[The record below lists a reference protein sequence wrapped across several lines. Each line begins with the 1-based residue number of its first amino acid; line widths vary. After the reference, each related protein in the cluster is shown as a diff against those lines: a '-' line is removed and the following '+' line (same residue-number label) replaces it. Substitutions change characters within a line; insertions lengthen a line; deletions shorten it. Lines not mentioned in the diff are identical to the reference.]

1 MVAMS
6 QPDHQPRIECKAM
19 ATINKFTKFTGW
31 KQREEVQ
38 ELGDISGMV
47 AEPVIRTILGGRSAT
62 VSGWF
67 DEASGNGY
75 EVAEITLHTWE
86 LS

>member
-1 MVAMS
+1 MVAMN
-6 QPDHQPRIECKAM
+6 QPEYPPRNESAAI
-19 ATINKFTKFTGW
+19 ATINKFTKITGW

-67 DEASGNGY
+67 NEVSGNGY
-75 EVAEITLHTWE
+75 EVAEITLHSWE

>member
-1 MVAMS
+1 MGAMS
-6 QPDHQPRIECKAM
+6 QPDHPTRNELTAM
-19 ATINKFTKFTGW
+19 ATINKFTKITGW

-47 AEPVIRTILGGRSAT
+47 AEPVIKTILSGRPAT

-67 DEASGNGY
+67 NEASGNGY
-75 EVAEITLHTWE
+75 EVAEITLHNWE